1 VCPVWGTNEA
11 FQNPNFPIF
20 ALYTFTR
27 SYTRTRDTI
36 TTSDCSD
43 TVTSL
48 LCVPIR
54 IKLYPRVSAPVP
66 PRATPIDS
74 HSVTAKKGQ
83 RSDTTLMSSPSSSI
97 SCAWRIDVTV
107 SSSQAKKVLRPTV
120 LMTLS
125 EKETFE
131 MSLEMFQEL
140 RLTVAKMLTEM
151 EWANEE
157 VKRGGL
163 GGR

>member
-1 VCPVWGTNEA
+1 
-11 FQNPNFPIF
+11 
-20 ALYTFTR
+20 
-27 SYTRTRDTI
+27 
-36 TTSDCSD
+36 
-43 TVTSL
+43 
-48 LCVPIR
+48 
-54 IKLYPRVSAPVP
+54 
-66 PRATPIDS
+66 
-74 HSVTAKKGQ
+74 
-83 RSDTTLMSSPSSSI
+83 MSSPSSRSI

-120 LMTLS
+120 LMTL
-125 EKETFE
+125 EEGDENKETTFE

>member
-1 VCPVWGTNEA
+1 M
-11 FQNPNFPIF
+11 
-20 ALYTFTR
+20 
-27 SYTRTRDTI
+27 S
-36 TTSDCSD
+36 
-43 TVTSL
+43 
-48 LCVPIR
+48 
-54 IKLYPRVSAPVP
+54 
-66 PRATPIDS
+66 
-74 HSVTAKKGQ
+74 
-83 RSDTTLMSSPSSSI
+83 SSPSSSI

-120 LMTLS
+120 LMTL
-125 EKETFE
+125 EEGDENKETTFE

-157 VKRGGL
+157 VKRGGV

>member
-1 VCPVWGTNEA
+1 
-11 FQNPNFPIF
+11 
-20 ALYTFTR
+20 
-27 SYTRTRDTI
+27 
-36 TTSDCSD
+36 
-43 TVTSL
+43 
-48 LCVPIR
+48 
-54 IKLYPRVSAPVP
+54 
-66 PRATPIDS
+66 
-74 HSVTAKKGQ
+74 
-83 RSDTTLMSSPSSSI
+83 MSSPSSRSI

-120 LMTLS
+120 LMTL
-125 EKETFE
+125 EGDENKETFE

>member
-1 VCPVWGTNEA
+1 
-11 FQNPNFPIF
+11 
-20 ALYTFTR
+20 
-27 SYTRTRDTI
+27 
-36 TTSDCSD
+36 
-43 TVTSL
+43 
-48 LCVPIR
+48 
-54 IKLYPRVSAPVP
+54 
-66 PRATPIDS
+66 
-74 HSVTAKKGQ
+74 
-83 RSDTTLMSSPSSSI
+83 MSSPSSSI

-107 SSSQAKKVLRPTV
+107 SSSQAKKVLRPIV
-120 LMTLS
+120 LMTL
-125 EKETFE
+125 EGDENKETFE

>member
-1 VCPVWGTNEA
+1 M
-11 FQNPNFPIF
+11 
-20 ALYTFTR
+20 
-27 SYTRTRDTI
+27 S
-36 TTSDCSD
+36 
-43 TVTSL
+43 
-48 LCVPIR
+48 
-54 IKLYPRVSAPVP
+54 
-66 PRATPIDS
+66 
-74 HSVTAKKGQ
+74 
-83 RSDTTLMSSPSSSI
+83 SSPSSRSI

-120 LMTLS
+120 LMTL
-125 EKETFE
+125 EGDENKETFE

-163 GGR
+163 GAR

>member
-1 VCPVWGTNEA
+1 
-11 FQNPNFPIF
+11 
-20 ALYTFTR
+20 
-27 SYTRTRDTI
+27 
-36 TTSDCSD
+36 
-43 TVTSL
+43 
-48 LCVPIR
+48 
-54 IKLYPRVSAPVP
+54 
-66 PRATPIDS
+66 
-74 HSVTAKKGQ
+74 
-83 RSDTTLMSSPSSSI
+83 MSSPSSRSI

-120 LMTLS
+120 LMTL
-125 EKETFE
+125 EEGDENKETFE

-157 VKRGGL
+157 VKRGGV

>member
-1 VCPVWGTNEA
+1 
-11 FQNPNFPIF
+11 
-20 ALYTFTR
+20 
-27 SYTRTRDTI
+27 
-36 TTSDCSD
+36 
-43 TVTSL
+43 
-48 LCVPIR
+48 
-54 IKLYPRVSAPVP
+54 
-66 PRATPIDS
+66 
-74 HSVTAKKGQ
+74 
-83 RSDTTLMSSPSSSI
+83 MSSPSSLI

-120 LMTLS
+120 LMTL
-125 EKETFE
+125 EGDENKETFE

>member
-1 VCPVWGTNEA
+1 MKH
-11 FQNPNFPIF
+11 FRHRKFPRFF
-20 ALYTFTR
+20 ALCFHQKLHPHSRYHHHNA
-27 SYTRTRDTI
+27 TI
-36 TTSDCSD
+36 LP
-43 TVTSL
+43 VVR
-48 LCVPIR
+48 VPIR
-54 IKLYPRVSAPVP
+54 IKLSIRVSAPVP

-74 HSVTAKKGQ
+74 QPTLTERAAKKGQ
-83 RSDTTLMSSPSSSI
+83 SVDTTLLMSSPSSSI

-120 LMTLS
+120 LMTLGGD
-125 EKETFE
+125 ENETFE

>member
-1 VCPVWGTNEA
+1 
-11 FQNPNFPIF
+11 
-20 ALYTFTR
+20 
-27 SYTRTRDTI
+27 
-36 TTSDCSD
+36 
-43 TVTSL
+43 
-48 LCVPIR
+48 
-54 IKLYPRVSAPVP
+54 
-66 PRATPIDS
+66 
-74 HSVTAKKGQ
+74 
-83 RSDTTLMSSPSSSI
+83 MSSPSSSI

-120 LMTLS
+120 LMTL
-125 EKETFE
+125 EGDENKETFE

>member
-1 VCPVWGTNEA
+1 M
-11 FQNPNFPIF
+11 
-20 ALYTFTR
+20 
-27 SYTRTRDTI
+27 S
-36 TTSDCSD
+36 
-43 TVTSL
+43 
-48 LCVPIR
+48 
-54 IKLYPRVSAPVP
+54 
-66 PRATPIDS
+66 
-74 HSVTAKKGQ
+74 
-83 RSDTTLMSSPSSSI
+83 SSPSSSI

-120 LMTLS
+120 LMTL
-125 EKETFE
+125 EGDENDGTFE

-157 VKRGGL
+157 VKRGGV

>member
-1 VCPVWGTNEA
+1 M
-11 FQNPNFPIF
+11 
-20 ALYTFTR
+20 
-27 SYTRTRDTI
+27 S
-36 TTSDCSD
+36 
-43 TVTSL
+43 
-48 LCVPIR
+48 
-54 IKLYPRVSAPVP
+54 
-66 PRATPIDS
+66 
-74 HSVTAKKGQ
+74 
-83 RSDTTLMSSPSSSI
+83 SSPSSRSI

-120 LMTLS
+120 LMTL
-125 EKETFE
+125 EGDENKETFE

-163 GGR
+163 RAR

>member
-1 VCPVWGTNEA
+1 
-11 FQNPNFPIF
+11 
-20 ALYTFTR
+20 
-27 SYTRTRDTI
+27 
-36 TTSDCSD
+36 
-43 TVTSL
+43 
-48 LCVPIR
+48 
-54 IKLYPRVSAPVP
+54 
-66 PRATPIDS
+66 
-74 HSVTAKKGQ
+74 
-83 RSDTTLMSSPSSSI
+83 MSSPSSSI

>member
-1 VCPVWGTNEA
+1 
-11 FQNPNFPIF
+11 
-20 ALYTFTR
+20 
-27 SYTRTRDTI
+27 
-36 TTSDCSD
+36 
-43 TVTSL
+43 
-48 LCVPIR
+48 
-54 IKLYPRVSAPVP
+54 
-66 PRATPIDS
+66 
-74 HSVTAKKGQ
+74 
-83 RSDTTLMSSPSSSI
+83 M
-97 SCAWRIDVTV
+97 TV

-120 LMTLS
+120 LMTLGGD
-125 EKETFE
+125 ENETFE

>member
-1 VCPVWGTNEA
+1 
-11 FQNPNFPIF
+11 
-20 ALYTFTR
+20 
-27 SYTRTRDTI
+27 
-36 TTSDCSD
+36 
-43 TVTSL
+43 
-48 LCVPIR
+48 
-54 IKLYPRVSAPVP
+54 
-66 PRATPIDS
+66 
-74 HSVTAKKGQ
+74 
-83 RSDTTLMSSPSSSI
+83 M
-97 SCAWRIDVTV
+97 TV

-120 LMTLS
+120 LMTL
-125 EKETFE
+125 EGDENDGTFE

>member
-1 VCPVWGTNEA
+1 M
-11 FQNPNFPIF
+11 
-20 ALYTFTR
+20 
-27 SYTRTRDTI
+27 S
-36 TTSDCSD
+36 
-43 TVTSL
+43 
-48 LCVPIR
+48 
-54 IKLYPRVSAPVP
+54 
-66 PRATPIDS
+66 
-74 HSVTAKKGQ
+74 
-83 RSDTTLMSSPSSSI
+83 SSPSSRSI

-107 SSSQAKKVLRPTV
+107 SSSQAKEVLRPTV
-120 LMTLS
+120 LMTL
-125 EKETFE
+125 EGDENKETFE

>member
-1 VCPVWGTNEA
+1 
-11 FQNPNFPIF
+11 
-20 ALYTFTR
+20 
-27 SYTRTRDTI
+27 
-36 TTSDCSD
+36 
-43 TVTSL
+43 
-48 LCVPIR
+48 
-54 IKLYPRVSAPVP
+54 
-66 PRATPIDS
+66 
-74 HSVTAKKGQ
+74 
-83 RSDTTLMSSPSSSI
+83 MSSPSSSI

-120 LMTLS
+120 LMTL
-125 EKETFE
+125 EEGDENKETTFE

>member
-1 VCPVWGTNEA
+1 
-11 FQNPNFPIF
+11 
-20 ALYTFTR
+20 
-27 SYTRTRDTI
+27 
-36 TTSDCSD
+36 
-43 TVTSL
+43 
-48 LCVPIR
+48 
-54 IKLYPRVSAPVP
+54 
-66 PRATPIDS
+66 
-74 HSVTAKKGQ
+74 
-83 RSDTTLMSSPSSSI
+83 MSSPSSSI

-120 LMTLS
+120 LMTL
-125 EKETFE
+125 EEGDENKETTFE

-157 VKRGGL
+157 VKRGGV